1 MISTKTRFLIVDDYD
16 MVLTMLRE
24 NLRTIGFKGDLIS
37 AADGQEG
44 FDALAAQEEK
54 GEPVQ
59 FIISDLLM
67 PGMSGLDF
75 LKKIRA
81 DEKYKD
87 IPFLILTSD
96 NDSENMMNVIK
107 CGASNILLKPWTADS
122 LTEKIALCWNKHEKK

>member
-16 MVLTMLRE
+16 MVLTMLKE
-24 NLRTIGFKGDLIS
+24 NLRTIGFKGDVIN

-75 LKKIRA
+75 LKQVRA
-81 DEKYKD
+81 DDKYKD